1 MMVLSPLYTFEPADN
16 SEATR
21 PFVKFCA
28 RSARVRFRSFTGD
41 MISFAPAGEG
51 MQGPSARLDEGG
63 YLNVHPQEPVEM
75 KGMLCHGD
83 ACKLDRWV
91 RISIFDAVY
100 L

>member
-1 MMVLSPLYTFEPADN
+1 
-16 SEATR
+16 
-21 PFVKFCA
+21 
-28 RSARVRFRSFTGD
+28 

-100 L
+100 SERACEGLNMIVHLTHSHEVASETIGCLSK